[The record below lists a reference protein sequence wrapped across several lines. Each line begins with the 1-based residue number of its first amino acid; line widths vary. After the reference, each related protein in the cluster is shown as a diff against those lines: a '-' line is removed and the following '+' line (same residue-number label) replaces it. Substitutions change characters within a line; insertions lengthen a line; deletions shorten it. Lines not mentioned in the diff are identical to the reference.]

1 MMEHWTAAYLG
12 RRYIEGE
19 HDCAD
24 FALAVMRD
32 RFGRSVDLPP
42 HAAGLRGRD
51 RQLIRNVAEIGVRLP
66 LADARDGDAV
76 LMRAAGRAHTL
87 GHHIGVYVEHETG
100 PHTLHCLAG
109 GVSCLTALRELDRIG
124 LVLAGIYR
132 WRDE

>member
-1 MMEHWTAAYLG
+1 MDHWTAAWLG
-12 RRYIEGE
+12 RPYVEGE

-24 FALAVMRD
+24 FTLAVMRE

-51 RQLIRNVAEIGVRLP
+51 RQLMQHVVDLGVRLDP
-66 LADARDGDAV
+66 ADARDGDAV
-76 LMRAAGRAHTL
+76 LMRAAGRAQSL
-87 GHHIGVYVEHETG
+87 GHHIGVYVAHETG

-109 GVSCLTALRELDRIG
+109 AVSCLTPLRGLDRIG
-124 LVLAGIYR
+124 LVMAGIYR